1 MLLFNNLGNV
11 AKNGWQLSEKKT
23 GNGHTKQPK
32 LPVFFSILNLKYLP
46 IYSNIE
52 VPEERQTIGR

>member
-1 MLLFNNLGNV
+1 
-11 AKNGWQLSEKKT
+11 LSEKKT

-52 VPEERQTIGR
+52 VPEERQIIGR

>member
-1 MLLFNNLGNV
+1 MKRQNVLSRNNKKQGNV

-52 VPEERQTIGR
+52 VP